1 MQHSDGGPSHP
12 SIKGLIDGDKLDG
25 LAVCAS
31 AVCMVHCLALPLL
44 LAALPM
50 LGQWLDPG
58 ESFHRIILAFA
69 VPTSALALI
78 GGWRVHHAIGP
89 VLSGVIGLALMT
101 AGIVFAGRPALETAL
116 SVTGSLMLAFAHVAN
131 WRNRFIHKI
140 AHA

>member
-1 MQHSDGGPSHP
+1 MHQSDDRLPRPSQ
-12 SIKGLIDGDKLDG
+12 KGLLHGDTLDG

-31 AVCMVHCLALPLL
+31 AVCMIHCLALPLL

-50 LGQWLDPG
+50 LTAWLDPG

-69 VPTSALALI
+69 IPTSALALI
-78 GGWRVHHAIGP
+78 GGWRVHHALGP

-101 AGIVFAGRPALETAL
+101 TGIVFAGRPSVETAL

-131 WRNRFIHKI
+131 WKQRLAPRV
-140 AHA
+140 ATG